1 MQIPI
6 FPLNTVLFPDGLL
19 PLRVFEPRYMDMAKA
34 CLRDSTTFGVCL
46 IKEGQEVGAQAIPES
61 IGTLAAIV
69 DWDMPQL
76 GVLQIKTRG
85 GQRFFI
91 TSYKDNGAGLL
102 IAEVTLLDA
111 EPEIKLPD
119 EHQACAT
126 ALRSLMFKTGE
137 EHFFTPHRFDDAT
150 WVSNRLAELLP
161 VPLPVKQ
168 MMLELSDGKMRL
180 GTMHQ
185 FLHRMGLLKA
195 N

>member
-19 PLRVFEPRYMDMAKA
+19 PLRVFEQRYMDMAKA
-34 CLRDSTTFGVCL
+34 CLRDSTPFGVCL
-46 IKEGQEVGAQAIPES
+46 IKEGQEVGAQAVPES
-61 IGTLAAIV
+61 IGTLATIV

-91 TSYKDNGAGLL
+91 NRYKDNGAGLL
-102 IAEVTLLDA
+102 LAEVTLLDA
-111 EPEIKLPD
+111 EPEITLPE
-119 EHQACAT
+119 EHQACTT
-126 ALRSLMFKTGE
+126 ALRSLMLKAGE

-168 MMLELSDGKMRL
+168 MMLELSDSKMRL

-185 FLHRMGLLKA
+185 FLHRMGLL
-195 N
+195 NVN

>member
-1 MQIPI
+1 
-6 FPLNTVLFPDGLL
+6 
-19 PLRVFEPRYMDMAKA
+19 
-34 CLRDSTTFGVCL
+34 
-46 IKEGQEVGAQAIPES
+46 
-61 IGTLAAIV
+61 
-69 DWDMPQL
+69 MPQL

>member
-19 PLRVFEPRYMDMAKA
+19 PLKIFEQRYMDMAKT
-34 CLRDSTTFGVCL
+34 CLRDSLPFGVCL
-46 IKEGQEVGAQAIPES
+46 IKEGQQVGAQTIPES
-61 IGTLAAIV
+61 IGTLATIV

-91 TSYKDNGAGLL
+91 HRYQDNGAGLL
-102 IAEVTLLDA
+102 IAEVDLLDA

-119 EHQACAT
+119 EHQPCAT
-126 ALRSLMFKTGE
+126 ALRTLMMKAGE
-137 EHFFTPHRFDDAT
+137 EHFFPPHRFDDAS
-150 WVSNRLAELLP
+150 WVGHRLAELLP
-161 VPLPVKQ
+161 MPLPVKQ
-168 MMLELSDGKMRL
+168 MMLELSDSKMRL

>member
-6 FPLNTVLFPDGLL
+6 FPLNTVLFPDGML
-19 PLRVFEPRYMDMAKA
+19 PLKIFEQRYMDMAKT
-34 CLRDSTTFGVCL
+34 CLRDSTGFGVCL
-46 IKEGQEVGAQAIPES
+46 IKEGQEVGARSVPES
-61 IGTLAAIV
+61 IGTLANIT

-76 GVLQIKTRG
+76 GVLQVKVRG

-91 TSYKDNGAGLL
+91 HSYQDNGAGLL

-111 EPEIKLPD
+111 EPELKLPE
-119 EHQACAT
+119 EHQPCAR
-126 ALRSLMFKTGE
+126 ALRALMQKAGE
-137 EHFFTPHRFDDAT
+137 EQFYPPHRFDDAS
-150 WVSNRLAELLP
+150 WVGHRLAELLP

-185 FLHRMGLLKA
+185 FLHRLGLLST